1 MKSYIHFFFLLLFLI
16 ASGIDAAAQQ
26 TEKIIMV
33 RNQSRDLETFTV
45 FAEQAARLKPFGQVQ
60 IEISALAD
68 KSWYEIPEGGSPWH

>member
-45 FAEQAARLKPFGQVQ
+45 FAE
-60 IEISALAD
+60 
-68 KSWYEIPEGGSPWH
+68 